1 MKILFLLLTSFSFPL
16 ILCKYYSYELETGKR
31 NLQKNSTKRKT
42 TTLCMIEEEQKY
54 TVLNLD
60 NHYNYYYYGRI
71 YIGDKRQE
79 FKINFDTG
87 SRLLFV
93 PSYNCK
99 GCPNNS
105 NKYIPYYSK
114 YFKNLY
120 QKDSIKYIDGAKVQG
135 EYYSD
140 MISLKPRGRF
150 NLIAMDVIFLSVF
163 EAQNLINDENDGLM
177 GLGIDNK
184 GDSSKSFIETL
195 YYQNQIQ
202 SPAFSFYL
210 LGTQN
215 ISRLYIGDIINNVYI
230 SDLFKG
236 HIHECFVP
244 EGEKNWFCQINKNIK
259 LKKNKKNKTFI
270 TNSKFLF
277 DTGTSYTN
285 IPEKDFN
292 VLIKFLNREHECS
305 VDENDCLN
313 CKLSQKEKF
322 GVLIELNFDENNK
335 FEINLDNMKKY
346 IEEKKYNCFLG
357 IFSCSYEYIYHFQI
371 KKIST
376 EDCWTLGDS
385 SLRNNLIS
393 FNILERKISF
403 VQNISNIINDR
414 KIENSKW
421 VGNIFNKLYTYR
433 LFRFF
438 YNNFLMI
445 LLIILLIIFIILYNL
460 F

>member
-31 NLQKNSTKRKT
+31 NLQKNSTKINK
-42 TTLCMIEEEQKY
+42 TTLCMIEEEQKF

-60 NHYNYYYYGRI
+60 NHYNYYYFGRI

-87 SRLLFV
+87 SNILFV

-105 NKYIPYYSK
+105 NKYNQNDSK
-114 YFKNLY
+114 YYKNLY
-120 QKDSIKYIDGAKVQG
+120 QKDSIEYLDGTKVQG

-140 MISLKPRGRF
+140 MISLKLRGRF
-150 NLIAMDVIFLSVF
+150 KLTAMDVIFLSVF
-163 EAQNLINDENDGLM
+163 EAQNLSNDEYDGLM
-177 GLGIDNK
+177 GLGINNE

-210 LGTQN
+210 LETQN
-215 ISRLYIGDIINNVYI
+215 ISRLYIGDILNNVYI
-230 SDLFKG
+230 SNLFKG

-244 EGEKNWFCQINKNIK
+244 KGKKWFCKINKNIK

-270 TNSKFLF
+270 TNSKCLF
-277 DTGTSYTN
+277 DTGASNTI

-292 VLIKFLNREHECS
+292 VLINFLNREHECA
-305 VDENDCLN
+305 VDKNDYLI
-313 CKLSQKEKF
+313 CKFSQKEEF

-335 FEINLDNMKKY
+335 FEINLDNMKQ
-346 IEEKKYNCFLG
+346 IEEKIKNC
-357 IFSCSYEYIYHFQI
+357 IF
-371 KKIST
+371 
-376 EDCWTLGDS
+376 
-385 SLRNNLIS
+385 
-393 FNILERKISF
+393 
-403 VQNISNIINDR
+403 
-414 KIENSKW
+414 
-421 VGNIFNKLYTYR
+421 
-433 LFRFF
+433 FF
-438 YNNFLMI
+438 IVIMN
-445 LLIILLIIFIILYNL
+445 IFIIFKLKRDL
-460 F
+460 IKIIGH